1 MKCFTVNAHT
11 QSRPYISAEY
21 KELSLQEAK
30 LVTHILSGGFRTV
43 GCTNELTGEV
53 MMNNYYS
60 DSDEFFTPVYTIPEC
75 LEKVHEVLK
84 IGTK

>member
-1 MKCFTVNAHT
+1 MKCYTVNAHT

-43 GCTNELTGEV
+43 ECTNELTGEI

-60 DSDEFFTPVYTIPEC
+60 DEFFTPIYTVPEC
-75 LEKVHEVLK
+75 LKNVDDVLK
-84 IGTK
+84 TSTK